1 MKDDNKNR
9 INWLI
14 KGVILL
20 AVILIAAMVAIDV
33 MADYGNYPYLFF
45 LKDLCTWVL
54 IVNPFL
60 LILLLWV
67 FRRHSI
73 ACRLGSHQL
82 EEVKKAKEEN
92 QKLSRGKLVFMFV
105 GLSLFFLVAATPGP
119 MILADLPHLSTP
131 STVEVR
137 YPWVSY
143 ESYSRYPLLE

>member
-1 MKDDNKNR
+1 M
-9 INWLI
+9 
-14 KGVILL
+14 
-20 AVILIAAMVAIDV
+20 ILIAAMVAIDV

-92 QKLSRGKLVFMFV
+92 QKLSRGSWLSCLLVCLYSF
-105 GLSLFFLVAATPGP
+105 SL
-119 MILADLPHLSTP
+119 LPRP
-131 STVEVR
+131 DR
-137 YPWVSY
+137 
-143 ESYSRYPLLE
+143 